1 MIRSPPIPTR
11 KVGAPI
17 RTRSI
22 HWHSIHA
29 MPSSPDSTRSE
40 RARDAFAK
48 ALEGLDRGESID
60 FETLFH
66 EQPELELELR
76 SMHDNWRDLERVFG
90 GLAADAAGFEQPASN
105 TRGIDERS
113 QLDLDRLARPDRST
127 SRYERVEKI
136 AEGGMGVVWRVYDRD
151 MQRELALKS
160 MRLPDKP
167 DGRLV
172 RRFLSEARLAGRL
185 DHPGI
190 LPVHDIGLDRSG
202 ELYFTMPLV
211 RGTTLDRVLTH
222 VHRGDGEWTLA
233 RAIEIVLRVCD
244 AMDCAH
250 AAGVIHRDLKP
261 ANIMVGRFGET
272 YVMDWGLAREEIVSD
287 ERAIGVNDERTDG
300 ATSEHA
306 ARVSGARESVGTE
319 QHAAPS
325 AEELAPAGADES
337 AESAR
342 TADISIG
349 RTLHGAVLGT
359 PAYMAPEQ
367 ARGSAVGPR
376 ADVYALGAI
385 LYHILT
391 GRPPYARPGVHQS
404 GDDVLRELRVSPP
417 APIETLA
424 PQAAPE
430 LIAICAKAMARELDD
445 RYSGVRAMSDDL
457 RAFIEGR
464 VVRAYQ
470 IGAWPELKK
479 WVRRNRRLAI
489 AIAAS
494 IVVAIAGLS
503 WVTYVEKRSNAEI
516 LRLSDVRRLAELER
530 RAEDLW
536 PAVPEKIPAMERWLA
551 EARGLAENRELH
563 KQTLRTLD
571 SGVHASSPS
580 PSDLSLMGEAWRRD
594 VLSKLVSDLDSFA
607 DTSHGQGTIS
617 SVERRLKFAREIGPA
632 SLGAYAEAW
641 HAAIASI
648 SDKSE
653 CPSYDGLEIDPQL
666 GLVPIGRD
674 RASGLWEF
682 AHLASGSPPERGPD
696 GALVL
701 KPDNSLVFVL
711 LPAGS
716 STMGSLLP
724 TPGQPSSPR
733 TDMLA
738 EPNETPVRTVPLAPF
753 FVSKYEMTRAQ
764 WSRLAELDRGS
775 SNDFLAIESLQPATS
790 ISWTEARRVLGHA
803 ALTLPTEAQWEYAAR
818 AGTTTRWW
826 WGNEASALVVAANA
840 GSGIDASLRY
850 DTTKEVAPVG
860 TFAANP
866 FGLHDV
872 HGNALEWTLD
882 AYGRTHALTFRA
894 GDGLAE
900 AADSGLRAARG
911 GGYASSIAAARSAA
925 RVGVPRE
932 NRDPEIGIRPAR
944 AVDWH

>member
-1 MIRSPPIPTR
+1 
-11 KVGAPI
+11 
-17 RTRSI
+17 
-22 HWHSIHA
+22 

-40 RARDAFAK
+40 RARNAFAT
-48 ALEGLDRGESID
+48 ALEKLDRGEPID
-60 FETLFH
+60 FEKLFH

-76 SMHDNWRDLERVFG
+76 SMHANWRDLERVFG
-90 GLAADAAGFEQPASN
+90 GLATDVAGFEQAASD

-160 MRLPDKP
+160 IRLPETP

-172 RRFLSEARLAGRL
+172 RRFLSEARLSGRL

-222 VHRGDGEWTLA
+222 IHRGDGEWTLA

-287 ERAIGVNDERTDG
+287 ERAIGVNDERTSG
-300 ATSEHA
+300 AAGQHASATSQHAACASGARAGVETEEHA
-306 ARVSGARESVGTE
+306 AA
-319 QHAAPS
+319 S
-325 AEELAPAGADES
+325 AEVLGSAGADDSEK
-337 AESAR
+337 SAR
-342 TADISIG
+342 SAGIPNG

-417 APIETLA
+417 ASIDTLA

-430 LIAICAKAMARELDD
+430 LVAICAKAMARELDD

-464 VVRAYQ
+464 VVRAHQ

-489 AIAAS
+489 AISAS

-516 LRLSDVRRLAELER
+516 LRLSDVRRLTELER
-530 RAEDLW
+530 RAEELW
-536 PAVPEKIPAMERWLA
+536 PAVPEKISAMEHWLA
-551 EARGLAENRELH
+551 EAHLLASNRDVH
-563 KQTLRTLD
+563 KEALRTLGSGDAAPPFSAD
-571 SGVHASSPS
+571 SA
-580 PSDLSLMGEAWRRD
+580 LIGEAWRRD
-594 VLSKLVSDLDSFA
+594 VLSKLVADLDSFA
-607 DTSHGQGTIS
+607 DTGGGQGTIA
-617 SVERRLKFAREIGPA
+617 SVERRLKFARAIGPA
-632 SLGAYAEAW
+632 SLEKHAEEWGAT
-641 HAAIASI
+641 IASI
-648 SDKSE
+648 ADRRE
-653 CPSYDGLEIDPQL
+653 CPAYDGLSIVPQL

-674 RASGLWEF
+674 PSSGLWEF
-682 AHLASGSPPERGPD
+682 AHLASGTPPERAPD
-696 GALVL
+696 GSLVL
-701 KPDNSLVFVL
+701 QPSSSLVFVL

-716 STMGSLLP
+716 SDMGSLLP
-724 TPGQPSSPR
+724 TPGQPSNAR
-733 TDMLA
+733 ADALA
-738 EPNETPVRTVPLAPF
+738 DKNETPVRTVKLDAF
-753 FVSKYEMTRAQ
+753 FLSKFEMTLAQ
-764 WSRLAELDRGS
+764 WHRVAETEQPS
-775 SNDFLAIESLQPATS
+775 SDDGLFVEPLHPAAS
-790 ISWTEARRVLGHA
+790 VSWTDARRVLGHV
-803 ALTLPTEAQWEYAAR
+803 ALMLPTEAQWEYGAR

-826 WGNEASALVVAANA
+826 CGNDASALVAAVNA
-840 GSGIDASLRY
+840 GSGIDAELPY
-850 DTTKEVAPVG
+850 EDLHDEVARVDAL
-860 TFAANP
+860 AANP
-866 FGLHDV
+866 FGLHNV
-872 HGNALEWTLD
+872 HGNAREWTLD
-882 AYGRTHALTFRA
+882 AFTLTHALTLRA

-900 AADSGLRAARG
+900 AADSGLRTVRG

-932 NRDPEIGIRPAR
+932 NRNLEIGIRPAR
-944 AVDWH
+944 AVERH